1 MTTAYMIAEAYQHRT
16 PVQDSSNWAGRE
28 WTYQDIPARIIKV
41 TNVKYVR
48 QAHARR
54 NEWMVYF
61 DISEDDRREGQTG
74 STTRMEPVVNG
85 VGPRFFANHQAASK
99 ALILDAKTEANRVA
113 RQAQVRVINNRRN
126 DAIEEARG
134 VYEEAVRQA
143 RFAYNATSSDLRAT
157 AERERQDIPEAHDTG
172 NMKAEVQAAHN
183 IVAAR
188 VKRFRSNKP
197 SSRRWNSYSWNEEE
211 NFRSASST
219 EAMNVEVS
227 SMAHKPSSPQAFT
240 SVLALPTILED

>member
-16 PVQDSSNWAGRE
+16 EVPGSSNWAGRE

-61 DISEDDRREGQTG
+61 DISENDRREGQTG
-74 STTRMEPVVNG
+74 STTRMEPVHSG
-85 VGPRFFANHQAASK
+85 GGPRFFANHHAASK
-99 ALILDAKTEANRVA
+99 ALILDGKTQANRDA
-113 RQAQVRVINNRRN
+113 RQDQVRAINRRRDEAI
-126 DAIEEARG
+126 DAARN
-134 VYEEAVRQA
+134 VYEQAVRAA
-143 RFAYNATSSDLRAT
+143 RIAHNDTANELRET
-157 AERERQDIPEAHDTG
+157 AERERQDIPEVQDTG

-188 VKRFRSNKP
+188 VEKFRSNKP

-211 NFRSASST
+211 IFRSASST
-219 EAMNVEVS
+219 EAMNVQTT
-227 SMAHKPSSPQAFT
+227 SMALIPSSSNWAH
-240 SVLALPTILED
+240 VLALPTIIQD